1 MTRHILGLFHA
12 QPGGRLWRR
21 VLSEQ
26 APRRDA
32 GLEVVR
38 NALRETEAALA
49 SAA

>member
-26 APRRDA
+26 GVKRGA
-32 GLEVVR
+32 GVEVI
-38 NALRETEAALA
+38 REALA
-49 SAA
+49 QTARPDARAA